1 MTSVPANEKIVL
13 DQARA
18 GNGAAFGTL
27 IEPYHQ
33 SLYRRAL
40 LMTRNRE
47 DAEDVVQNAEWNAY
61 RRLDQFQGRSRFY
74 TWMMRIVI
82 NEALIK
88 LRERRFNRETE
99 SLEPMLLGEK
109 QLEACR
115 NRDPGGEPDRYYTG
129 VELRTILNRAFA
141 GLNPSLSSTFI
152 LCNWEG
158 YSPREV
164 ASILDLTVPAIKSR
178 LLRARLRLSK
188 RLKVLLQSHE
198 PAPHTEDWI

>member
-1 MTSVPANEKIVL
+1 MTSVPANEKVVL
-13 DQARA
+13 DQART

-27 IEPYHQ
+27 IEPYHH

-61 RRLDQFQGRSRFY
+61 RRLNQFQGRSRFD
-74 TWMMRIVI
+74 TWMMRIVV
-82 NEALIK
+82 NEALMR

-99 SLEPMLLGEK
+99 SLEPILMGEK
-109 QLEACR
+109 QLEICR
-115 NRDPGGEPDRYYTG
+115 NRNPGGGPDRYYAG
-129 VELRTILNRAFA
+129 VELRSILNRAFA
-141 GLNPSLSSTFI
+141 GLSPSLSSTFL
-152 LCNWEG
+152 LCKWEG

-178 LLRARLRLSK
+178 LLRARRRLSK
-188 RLKVLLQSHE
+188 RLKVLLQSHG
-198 PAPHTEDWI
+198 PTPHTEG